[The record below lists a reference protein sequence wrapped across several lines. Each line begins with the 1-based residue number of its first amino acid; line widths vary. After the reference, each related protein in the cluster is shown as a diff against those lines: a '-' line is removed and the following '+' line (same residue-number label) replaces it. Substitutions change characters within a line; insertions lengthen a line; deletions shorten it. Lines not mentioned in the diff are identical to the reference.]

1 MFTEQG
7 QQFGEMANMM
17 PATTASTTKLP
28 HHKQLELC
36 MTRAKYRQ
44 GRKLTAVRVYTVND
58 ESRYLIL
65 DGVPSIKISSEL
77 EMLCQRYGD
86 IDFLK
91 MLPDYPHEDY
101 AEVYLVKYKVL
112 KNARFAKKQLDGKS
126 FFGQVLHVCYAPEL
140 ETVDETREKLQDRRK
155 TIAALTRYRQDS
167 GARNLTREPRV
178 MPSTAV
184 RYMNQLRPDLRKE
197 SLNRLHP
204 RVDKSVI
211 NNSGEDQVHG
221 HGTQDTAWA
230 FSHSREVSEVCDETP
245 TEEEDPFAPPAT
257 SAENVNLKN
266 GSYRKA
272 SRSTAEPTE
281 EVQSVNLSRDKR
293 SSESCTI
300 PTKRIKIFGNK
311 KLFSFKQD

>member
-1 MFTEQG
+1 MFG
-7 QQFGEMANMM
+7 VMASMM
-17 PATTASTTKLP
+17 PATTASITKLP
-28 HHKQLELC
+28 HHEQLEFC

-65 DGVPSIKISSEL
+65 DGVSSIKISSEL
-77 EMLCQRYGD
+77 ERLCQRYGD

-91 MLPDYPHEDY
+91 MLPNYPHDDY
-101 AEVYLVKYKVL
+101 VEVYLVKYKVL

-126 FFGQVLHVCYAPEL
+126 FFGQVLHVFYAPEL

-167 GARNLTREPRV
+167 GAQNLTREPRV
-178 MPSTAV
+178 MPPTAV

-197 SLNRLHP
+197 NLNRLHP
-204 RVDKSVI
+204 RVDKSVT
-211 NNSGEDQVHG
+211 NNNGEDHVHG
-221 HGTQDTAWA
+221 DGTQDMAWA
-230 FSHSREVSEVCDETP
+230 SSHSREISEVCDETP
-245 TEEEDPFAPPAT
+245 TEEEGPSAPPAT

-266 GSYRKA
+266 VSYCKS
-272 SRSTAEPTE
+272 SRSTAEPIE
-281 EVQSVNLSRDKR
+281 EVLSVNLSKDKR
-293 SSESCTI
+293 RSELCTL